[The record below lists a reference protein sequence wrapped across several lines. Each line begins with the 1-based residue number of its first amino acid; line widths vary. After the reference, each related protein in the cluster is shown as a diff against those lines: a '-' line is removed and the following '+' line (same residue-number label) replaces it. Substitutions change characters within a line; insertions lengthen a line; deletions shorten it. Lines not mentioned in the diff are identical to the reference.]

1 MLLFP
6 FFGFVRFLKYAFSLS
21 SFLNEWNIIIKIK
34 NQNTIIKPQQQSCKH
49 MQAAPEQAAIGQTYT
64 KELETKGQK
73 KRKNL

>member
-1 MLLFP
+1 
-6 FFGFVRFLKYAFSLS
+6 
-21 SFLNEWNIIIKIK
+21 
-34 NQNTIIKPQQQSCKH
+34 